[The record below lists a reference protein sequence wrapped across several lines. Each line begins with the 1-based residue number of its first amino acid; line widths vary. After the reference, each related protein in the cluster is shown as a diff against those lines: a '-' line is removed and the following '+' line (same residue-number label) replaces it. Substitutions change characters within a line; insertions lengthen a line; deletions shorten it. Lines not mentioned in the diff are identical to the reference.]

1 MAFDFTPEDPALNF
15 GPRPHARWS
24 SRRFLLWPARAYRV
38 VAPRVRQR
46 QLNVLQR
53 AIMGLCR
60 TGAHRVDEIA
70 AHLSVHRDLVGHII
84 SELDDRGYL
93 DKHGLP
99 TEHGVRVLEEDSF
112 ESEEMVAGYVFQD
125 PWSGELWPRFVESL
139 EYCEREF
146 NAKGFASVLLGTT
159 GKPRRHHLFTVLPR
173 AQLTPSTPNAAAIV
187 QAVSLHRKGLRFREG
202 NDHDD
207 EPVGSYVASNV
218 QIDRVSFIEEK
229 PQPVFLLTY
238 LYVPE
243 SGADATDW
251 HASDPFG
258 FGQSARL
265 RRRVEAVMHDDPGLF
280 GVVNRLVGE
289 TLHAS
294 YEEQHRW
301 LEAIQL
307 QAGLEI
313 DRRLTVGFRT
323 HSVFDQMLELEA
335 ARQEMRSLD
344 CECPARRINEVLRA
358 GSKVLEAVFAWIAT
372 LHPLGDIWKRVYVR
386 RFDRRE
392 GRQRF
397 VPQPNRKIC
406 AATYKGAF
414 HSLGFTAR
422 IPGAFLKVKPEQVR
436 SVSEFGDSWRL
447 RPLVT
452 ATALLAQRDPTH
464 PLARAASIAPH
475 LLIDIETVAAAGG
488 EAGHAN
494 ANSVAPQLA
503 EQHVDKV
510 YDVVS
515 VLLDLGAMQSSST

>member
-1 MAFDFTPEDPALNF
+1 MAFDFTPEGPALNF

-24 SRRFLLWPARAYRV
+24 SRRFLLWPAWAYRV

-70 AHLSVHRDLVGHII
+70 VHLSVHRDLVGHIV

-93 DKHGLP
+93 DTHGLP
-99 TEHGVRVLEEDSF
+99 TEHGVRVLEDDSF

-125 PWSGELWPRFVESL
+125 PWSGDLWPRFVESL

-146 NAKGFASVLLGTT
+146 NEKGFASVLLGTT
-159 GKPRRHHLFTVLPR
+159 GKPRRHHPFTVLPR

-187 QAVSLHRKGLRFREG
+187 QAVSLHRKGLRYREG

-218 QIDRVSFIEEK
+218 QIGRVSFVEEK

-258 FGQSARL
+258 IGQSARL

-280 GVVNRLVGE
+280 GVVDQLVGE
-289 TLHAS
+289 TLHAG
-294 YEEQHRW
+294 YEDQQRW
-301 LEAIQL
+301 LESIQL
-307 QAGLEI
+307 KAGLEI

-323 HSVFDQMLELEA
+323 HSVFEQMLELEA
-335 ARQEMRSLD
+335 ARQEMRSLGG
-344 CECPARRINEVLRA
+344 ECPARKVNEVLRA
-358 GSKVLEAVFAWIAT
+358 GSKVLEAVFAWIAN
-372 LHPLGDIWKRVYVR
+372 LHPLGDIWKRVYVL
-386 RFDRRE
+386 RFDRCV
-392 GRQRF
+392 GRQNWF
-397 VPQPNRKIC
+397 PQRHQEIYT
-406 AATYKGAF
+406 ATYTGAF
-414 HSLGFTAR
+414 TSLGFAAP
-422 IPGAFLKVKPEQVR
+422 IPTRFLKVRPGKIEF
-436 SVSEFGDSWRL
+436 VS
-447 RPLVT
+447 RPGNHWSLTALVT

-464 PLARAASIAPH
+464 PIARAASIAPH

-494 ANSVAPQLA
+494 ANAVAPQLA

-515 VLLDLGAMQSSST
+515 VLLDLGATHSSST